1 MSANSSSTPSSSSS
15 SSAMDWAT
23 HPFTLGLATAAAFG
37 AIGFALGRGSGAR
50 KAQGAVNQSI
60 RRWRDS
66 PRACASLEHNGVVYL
81 SGQVG
86 DIDKL
91 ETSDAAE
98 QTRQT
103 LKKIDDLLAEAGTN
117 KKNILS
123 AQIWVKD
130 ITQHFEPMNQVWNE
144 WVDTPNKGVRA
155 CVEAHMARPGL
166 LVEIKIIAA
175 MP

>member
-1 MSANSSSTPSSSSS
+1 MADMDFSS
-15 SSAMDWAT
+15 WARN
-23 HPFTLGLATAAAFG
+23 PFTLGFASAVAVAG
-37 AIGFALGRGSGAR
+37 AFALGVRSGSAR
-50 KAQGAVNQSI
+50 KAASSSGLAAV

-81 SGQVG
+81 SGQVA
-86 DIDKL
+86 DIATL

-103 LKKIDDLLAEAGTN
+103 LRKIDELLAEAGTD
-117 KKNILS
+117 KRNILS
-123 AQIWVKD
+123 AQIWLKD
-130 ITQHFEPMNQVWNE
+130 ISRDFEPMNAVWNA

-155 CVEAHMARPGL
+155 CVEAPMARPSI